1 MHNVTTLLRSD
12 YKNKDGE
19 SQVFLRL
26 YIKGKKIVLPTGVS
40 VNEDLWDDD
49 NKLVRSK
56 HDKAADY
63 NLIIEQ
69 ARAQVNDI
77 LIKYRLS
84 DRELTPHL
92 VRAEFNNPSRYLD
105 FTEWMRKEI
114 KDRKGMISASTSI
127 MHYSILSCLENYQPH
142 VLFSEI
148 DIPWLERFEK
158 HLKLKE
164 KNKVDTISKKM
175 RVLRQYLNRA
185 RRNKIIRENPFD
197 GFKIKKGK
205 GRLIYLEEHELM
217 KLVDLYGR
225 EMAPRNMKKVLR
237 YFLFACLTGLR
248 ISDIKR
254 LKYENI
260 INDIIVIIPQK
271 KINTDHE
278 TVTIPLCRSAI
289 KILLEDGLLRIQGKV
304 FETYCDPVTN
314 RYLKDIAK
322 LKEIPK
328 DITFHSARHTFA
340 TLFLEKTNDLATLQ
354 KLLGHASITQTMI
367 YAHVSEVKK
376 REQIRV
382 FDDIL

>member
-1 MHNVTTLLRSD
+1 MLNVKTLLRSD
-12 YKNKDGE
+12 YKKKDE
-19 SQVFLRL
+19 SRQVLL
-26 YIKGKKIVLPTGVS
+26 QIYIKGKRIALPTGV
-40 VNEDLWDDD
+40 EIQDDYWDDT

-63 NLIIEQ
+63 NLLIEQ

-84 DRELTPHL
+84 ARDLTPHL
-92 VRAEFNNPSRYLD
+92 LRAEFNNPSRYLE

-114 KDRKGMISASTSI
+114 KDRKGMISGSTTI
-127 MHYSILSCLENYQPH
+127 MHYSILSCLEKFQEH

-148 DIPWLERFEK
+148 DIRFLERFEK
-158 HLKLKE
+158 HLKLHE

-175 RVLRQYLNRA
+175 RVLRLYLNRA
-185 RRNKIIRENPFD
+185 RRNKIIREDPFS
-197 GFKIKKGK
+197 GFRIKKGK

-278 TVTIPLCRSAI
+278 TVTIPLCRSAK
-289 KILLEDGLLRIQGKV
+289 KILQEDGPLRIRGKI

-322 LKEIPK
+322 LKGIPK
-328 DITFHSARHTFA
+328 NITFHSARHTFA

-382 FDDIL
+382 FDDVL